1 MVDVNLIWI
10 LIISV
15 LVFDAIAIFLM
26 TFFVTL
32 CCFLIKNKIN
42 ELVTV
47 TNYMA
52 DLMEERMGLRE
63 GTRYHDSGEQV

>member
-63 GTRYHDSGEQV
+63 GTRNYDQGGQV

>member
-32 CCFLIKNKIN
+32 CCFLIKNKIH
-42 ELVTV
+42 ELVST
-47 TNYMA
+47 TNYIA
-52 DLMEERMGLRE
+52 DMMEERLGLRE
-63 GTRYHDSGEQV
+63 GMHYDYHGGQV